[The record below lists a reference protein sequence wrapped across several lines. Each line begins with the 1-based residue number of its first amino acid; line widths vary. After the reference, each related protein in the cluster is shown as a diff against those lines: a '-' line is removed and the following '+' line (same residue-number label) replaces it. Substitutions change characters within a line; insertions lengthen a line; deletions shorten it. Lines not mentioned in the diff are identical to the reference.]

1 MAASTSPV
9 NPAVLSWALAEDG
22 RPVMEL
28 AERIGIALADLEAWL
43 GGDDNPTQGQLS
55 KLADALGRSRATL
68 LLPEPP
74 VAATTP
80 TAFRRAVGSGNET
93 SARARK
99 VVRESRQ
106 IQKAL
111 SWIRRDQNPVTLP
124 LMTFSDKPEAAAAE
138 VRRWI
143 GIPVKDQF
151 AWGTDRDALR
161 EWRSA
166 LNARG
171 ILVFALQIGKGE
183 IRGFSDWDDYAPVI
197 GINTSSISPAARIFS
212 IAHELAHLTCRAD
225 ATCEDIGITGVA
237 QSKIE
242 TWCESFAGSFLM
254 PGDAVREVIATQ
266 EAKAARDD
274 AQPPDDIDQVR
285 LVMRR
290 FSVSAR
296 AAAIRLESLALA
308 PKGLYG
314 RVNRIFAT
322 KQTSQSGQVYSPP
335 RAVMRMRQYGP
346 DVIETVMNSL
356 PPRDA
361 LRILRIDAMDA
372 RRLAQEMPDIRG
384 F

>member
-22 RPVMEL
+22 WPVTEL

-111 SWIRRDQNPVTLP
+111 SWIRRDQNPLALP
-124 LMTFSDKPEAAAAE
+124 LMTFSDKPEAAAAN

-143 GIPVKDQF
+143 GVPVEDQF

-171 ILVFALQIGKGE
+171 VLVFALQIGKGE

-212 IAHELAHLTCRAD
+212 IAHELAHLH
-225 ATCEDIGITGVA
+225 
-237 QSKIE
+237 
-242 TWCESFAGSFLM
+242 
-254 PGDAVREVIATQ
+254 AVPTRH
-266 EAKAARDD
+266 AKT
-274 AQPPDDIDQVR
+274 
-285 LVMRR
+285 
-290 FSVSAR
+290 SA
-296 AAAIRLESLALA
+296 
-308 PKGLYG
+308 
-314 RVNRIFAT
+314 
-322 KQTSQSGQVYSPP
+322 
-335 RAVMRMRQYGP
+335 
-346 DVIETVMNSL
+346 
-356 PPRDA
+356 
-361 LRILRIDAMDA
+361 
-372 RRLAQEMPDIRG
+372 
-384 F
+384 